1 MEDANVY
8 DIEFA
13 LALLH
18 FMEPSSIVLKNNKR
32 FKATL
37 PSSKMRLFKLVED
50 KAKIEIHWALAE
62 KGRRQLQLNS
72 FPMIYGVGET
82 NKLVSEFTLKFN
94 QLNYTFDSFVEA
106 LDGAFKFYIF
116 FKLPFSP
123 EHRRFWALINGLFYK
138 IDTPLLE
145 MTSAISSCL
154 NSFKIE

>member
-1 MEDANVY
+1 MLSCVCVCVFYYSRIVYQNSYYFLDEMENANIY

-18 FMEPSSIVLKNNKR
+18 LMEPSSVVLKSKKR
-32 FKATL
+32 FRATL

-50 KAKIEIHWALAE
+50 KAKIESHWALTE
-62 KGRRQLQLNS
+62 KGRRQSQLNL

-82 NKLVSEFTLKFN
+82 NKSVSEFILKYN
-94 QLNYTFDSFVEA
+94 QLSYYFDTFVEA

-123 EHRRFWALINGLFYK
+123 EHRRF
-138 IDTPLLE
+138 
-145 MTSAISSCL
+145 
-154 NSFKIE
+154 